1 MNSKIF
7 RISLIAALAG
17 FLFGFDTVVIS
28 GAEKKLQALWETSDA
43 FHGTVV
49 IGMALFGTVI
59 GAMFGGIPTNR
70 LGRKN
75 TLFWIGVL
83 YSLSAIGSALSNDP
97 VTFGVFRF
105 LGGLG
110 IGASTVAAPSYISEI
125 APARQRGRLVG
136 LYQFNI
142 VFGILIA
149 FFSNYLLNGIS
160 ENDWRWMVGVE
171 AFPAVIYTLFALGI
185 PKSPRWLMTR
195 GREEEAGAVLKRLG
209 SEITVEQLHED
220 MMQSE
225 PEEGHGEHIF
235 LRKYRFPLT
244 LAFLIAFFNQ
254 LSGINAF
261 LYYAPRIF
269 EAAGLGESTAL
280 LSSIGIGFTNLVF
293 TLMGIYLID
302 RLGRRQLM
310 YIGSVGYIISLGL
323 VAAAFL
329 LNWTGIM
336 VPVFLFL
343 FIAAHAIGQGTVIW
357 VYISEVF
364 PNHLRGSGQ
373 SFGTSVH
380 WILAWLIPSSIPLL
394 FSLVGPGPVFAF
406 FALMMVLQLLFVHFM
421 MPETKGISLEALSRI
436 LSPGSK
442 G

>member
-28 GAEKKLQALWETSDA
+28 GAEKKLQVLWDTSDA

-59 GAMFGGIPTNR
+59 GAMFGGVPTNR

-97 VTFGVFRF
+97 VTFGIFRF

-160 ENDWRWMVGVE
+160 DNDWRWMVGVE
-171 AFPAVIYTLFALGI
+171 AFPAVIYTFFALGI

-195 GREEEAGAVLKRLG
+195 GREEEAGKVLDRLG
-209 SEITVEQLHED
+209 SELTVEQLQED
-220 MMQSE
+220 MMKSE
-225 PEEGHGEHIF
+225 PE
-235 LRKYRFPLT
+235 
-244 LAFLIAFFNQ
+244 
-254 LSGINAF
+254 
-261 LYYAPRIF
+261 
-269 EAAGLGESTAL
+269 
-280 LSSIGIGFTNLVF
+280 
-293 TLMGIYLID
+293 
-302 RLGRRQLM
+302 
-310 YIGSVGYIISLGL
+310 
-323 VAAAFL
+323 
-329 LNWTGIM
+329 
-336 VPVFLFL
+336 
-343 FIAAHAIGQGTVIW
+343 
-357 VYISEVF
+357 
-364 PNHLRGSGQ
+364 
-373 SFGTSVH
+373 
-380 WILAWLIPSSIPLL
+380 
-394 FSLVGPGPVFAF
+394 
-406 FALMMVLQLLFVHFM
+406 
-421 MPETKGISLEALSRI
+421 
-436 LSPGSK
+436 
-442 G
+442 

>member
-28 GAEKKLQALWETSDA
+28 GAEKKLQALWDTSDA

-70 LGRKN
+70 LGRKK

-97 VTFGVFRF
+97 VTFGAFRF

-110 IGASTVAAPSYISEI
+110 IGASTVAAPAYISEI

-160 ENDWRWMVGVE
+160 DNDWRWMVGVE
-171 AFPAVIYTLFALGI
+171 AFPAVIYTIFAMGL
-185 PKSPRWLMTR
+185 PRSPRWLMTR
-195 GREEEAGAVLKRLG
+195 GREEEAGKVLERLG
-209 SEITVEQLHED
+209 SELTVARLHED
-220 MMQSE
+220 MMQTG
-225 PEEGHGEHIF
+225 PAEGKGEHIF
-235 LRKYRFPLT
+235 LRKYRFPLM

-293 TLMGIYLID
+293 TLLGIYLID

-310 YIGSVGYIISLGL
+310 YLGSFGYIVSLGL

-329 LNWTGIM
+329 LNWTGMM

-380 WILAWLIPSSIPLL
+380 WILAWLIPSSIPVL
-394 FSLVGPGPVFAF
+394 FSWVGPGPVFGF
-406 FALMMVLQLLFVHFM
+406 FAFMMFLQLLFVHFM
-421 MPETKGISLEALSRI
+421 MPETKGISLEELSKKF
-436 LSPGSK
+436 SPGSK
-442 G
+442 D